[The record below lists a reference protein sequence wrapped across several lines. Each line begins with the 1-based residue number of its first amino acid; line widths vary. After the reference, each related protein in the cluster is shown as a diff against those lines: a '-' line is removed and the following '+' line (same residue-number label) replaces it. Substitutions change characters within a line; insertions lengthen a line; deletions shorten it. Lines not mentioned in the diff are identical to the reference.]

1 MSKINYN
8 WGTVEQYLDVEL
20 KNGSVNRERKHIT
33 LREFRNLIQSGYSL
47 NGIAKT
53 GVSKH
58 ITQFFSNLSQGKIS
72 LNREDFIKEYKEGKS
87 LNEIAKQYNITRGN
101 LTFLRELYDI
111 KRRGGNIPKEKSD

>member
-1 MSKINYN
+1 MSKINYS
-8 WGTVEQYLDVEL
+8 WGPVEQYLDVEL

-58 ITQFFSNLSQGKIS
+58 ITQFFSNLSQGKIVLNKEDQSYAITLHSSITPIIEGSTLETISEFYDKLDS
-72 LNREDFIKEYKEGKS
+72 LLD
-87 LNEIAKQYNITRGN
+87 
-101 LTFLRELYDI
+101 
-111 KRRGGNIPKEKSD
+111 